1 MSMTD
6 IAWLDAE
13 VSDITPLAHTIRQF
27 TLRVR
32 QGVYPHF
39 TSGSHLLVRIAERFG
54 GAVNAY
60 SLLDAHG
67 GGATVRIAV
76 RREPQSRRGSAWM
89 HTLQP
94 GDAIRISTPSNLFA
108 LDPRA
113 GRHVFV
119 AGGIGITPFIAHLA
133 HLEALR
139 GQETACHLHYAF
151 RSAADAAFCAGLAAR
166 GNVSLYDAA
175 RGQRIDLG
183 QLLATLDDAD
193 HLYVCGPR
201 RMIDEIE
208 AKAAG
213 ERLRVERRL
222 HVEQFAQPVPVPGA
236 AFTVRLVRSGCEVV
250 VAEDESILDAI
261 ERRSPVKVQSLC
273 REGYCGTCEARL
285 LSGSAEHRDQ
295 YLSEDERRAQ
305 DRIMLCVSRAA
316 CATLELDL

>member
-6 IAWLDAE
+6 IGWFDAV
-13 VSDITPLAHTIRQF
+13 VSDTAPLARAIKQF

-39 TSGSHLLVRIAERFG
+39 TSGSHLLVRIADGFG
-54 GAVNAY
+54 GGVNAY

-76 RREPQSRRGSAWM
+76 RHEPQSRAGSAWM

-94 GDAIRISTPSNLFA
+94 GDAIRISAPSNLFA
-108 LDPRA
+108 LDPSAR
-113 GRHVFV
+113 RHVFI
-119 AGGIGITPFIAHLA
+119 AGGIGITPFMAHLQ
-133 HLEALR
+133 ALR
-139 GQETACHLHYAF
+139 EQDATCHLHYAF
-151 RSAADAAFCAGLAAR
+151 RSAADAAFCAGLGAR

-175 RGQRIDLG
+175 RGQRVDLR
-183 QLLATLDDAD
+183 QLLAALDDAD

-208 AKAAG
+208 AAG
-213 ERLRVERRL
+213 GRLRAERRL
-222 HVEQFAQPVPVPGA
+222 HVEQFAQPAPAPGA
-236 AFTVRLVRSGCEVV
+236 AFTVRLVRSGCELV

-261 ERRSPVKVQSLC
+261 ERRSPVQVQSLC
-273 REGYCGTCEARL
+273 REGYCGTCETRL

-295 YLSEDERRAQ
+295 YLNEEERRAQ